1 MRPFVSEC
9 VTLTRRDWVMSVV
22 LVTLRSL
29 PLHWAPPPWLA
40 VYVRV
45 TQAMG
50 RPANSTTAAA
60 TGVALCSTARSTLC
74 CQALASCQQSMCKD
88 RNAVLW
94 QSKGQSVQ
102 ICKAL
107 FAAYVEAVNQPKG
120 CRRVLP
126 ATETAKDG

>member
-1 MRPFVSEC
+1 
-9 VTLTRRDWVMSVV
+9 MSAV

-50 RPANSTTAAA
+50 PPANSTTAAA

-74 CQALASCQQSMCKD
+74 CQALASRQQSMHKD
-88 RNAVLW
+88 RKRCAVAK
-94 QSKGQSVQ
+94 QGTSVQ
-102 ICKAL
+102 ICKAS
-107 FAAYVEAVNQPKG
+107 FAVYVEAVNQPKG